1 MTSCLITASEVTY
14 QLLTAEGGRDVFLK
28 CARPPAR
35 LYPAAAARTAGRG
48 GGRPPSFLSLVLV
61 REGAG
66 RTGLSLREARGGF
79 PRVPL
84 SGFELRCCGKGRR
97 QTSLRPPASGGRFGG
112 SRARDACPARVG
124 GAAGA
129 RALGRGPP
137 RGRGALTTHPARV
150 SRGPAF
156 SGAGVSWPWSLSSSR
171 ISTAI
176 AFFFFASKSC
186 LCEND
191 WNEFRSDP
199 STLRSSA

>member
-112 SRARDACPARVG
+112 SPSCPRRRRGWRPGPGTRSSQGKGRADHTPCPG
-124 GAAGA
+124 
-129 RALGRGPP
+129 LP
-137 RGRGALTTHPARV
+137 RSCFLWRRCELAVVTLQLTYFHCDC
-150 SRGPAF
+150 
-156 SGAGVSWPWSLSSSR
+156 
-171 ISTAI
+171 
-176 AFFFFASKSC
+176 FFFFFFLQASLAYVKTIATSF
-186 LCEND
+186 D
-191 WNEFRSDP
+191 RTP
-199 STLRSSA
+199 AP